1 MSYYNPYWAKAV
13 QNQQKAQAKPEARQ
27 QPSKVREDKP
37 GDNGGFDSLIVGR
50 ECIVKLGT
58 GETVRGIVSAA
69 SRYFY
74 LISIDGQ
81 VVIVNKAY
89 VVSITPIQEGGGGN
103 KQNNQGGGV
112 NGNQGSR

>member
-1 MSYYNPYWAKAV
+1 MSYYNPYWGKAL
-13 QNQQKAQAKPEARQ
+13 QNQQKAQAKPETRQ

-69 SRYFY
+69 SKYFY
-74 LISIDGQ
+74 MVSIDGQ

-103 KQNNQGGGV
+103 KQKGGGV